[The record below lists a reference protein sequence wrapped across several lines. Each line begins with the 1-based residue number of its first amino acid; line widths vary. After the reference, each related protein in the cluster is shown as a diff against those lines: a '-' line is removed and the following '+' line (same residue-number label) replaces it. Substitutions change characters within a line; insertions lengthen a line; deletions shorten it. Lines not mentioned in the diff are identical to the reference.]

1 MSNHCLLCED
11 RNGVCY
17 LTLNRP
23 EKHNALDSV
32 LFRTLEQ
39 KLAEIERRKD
49 LHVVVL
55 SGAGKSF
62 CAGHDVAVLGGE
74 NQDEI
79 YNARVVARLADLEK
93 PVVAVIHGHCYTGGL
108 EVALAADII
117 IVSENARIGDT
128 HSKFALRPIWGLLQR
143 LPRRVGL
150 GMAKDM
156 FCTNRVLS
164 GREAERLGLANYCFP
179 DDHLWEEA
187 ETVIQKINRN
197 SPYSI
202 AFMKRMLRQTDG
214 QNLSVGLQQE
224 IATVHEGFLG
234 PDFAE
239 RIAAL
244 KKK

>member
-49 LHVVVL
+49 LRVVVL

-108 EVALAADII
+108 ELALAADII
-117 IVSENARIGDT
+117 IVNENARIGDT
-128 HSKFALRPIWGLLQR
+128 HSKFALRPIWGCSSGCPGGWVSVW
-143 LPRRVGL
+143 PRTCSAPIESCLVER
-150 GMAKDM
+150 
-156 FCTNRVLS
+156 RS
-164 GREAERLGLANYCFP
+164 GWGSPTTAFRTTIYGKRRKP
-179 DDHLWEEA
+179 SSRKSI
-187 ETVIQKINRN
+187 ETA
-197 SPYSI
+197 PT
-202 AFMKRMLRQTDG
+202 A
-214 QNLSVGLQQE
+214 
-224 IATVHEGFLG
+224 
-234 PDFAE
+234 
-239 RIAAL
+239 
-244 KKK
+244 